1 MKLLYD
7 LVYNKENENET
18 AVGIDG
24 GDVTAEDGPRHRIA
38 GMAVDVKRGS
48 SLDVG
53 VLIDVEARQ
62 RCSIECWYHPP
73 DIIQDE
79 IVLMRRS
86 QNTDDL
92 HDLSPFCCASEN
104 DWTLWELVLL
114 PTGQLQ
120 FRTSGGSS
128 ITTGEDDDSNK
139 GDDSGHNRQ
148 RESSGNISDDDES
161 NSKNTPEK
169 TGYCRMNRWNH
180 VCLVLNSRLQGTLE
194 DCSVMVLMKGVDVAS
209 SLVTINVHDIVSP
222 GATDATTSIAN
233 SKNQSRINTVE
244 I

>member
-73 DIIQDE
+73 GMLSIGCIILIE
-79 IVLMRRS
+79 IMYVPSRGS
-86 QNTDDL
+86 K
-92 HDLSPFCCASEN
+92 
-104 DWTLWELVLL
+104 
-114 PTGQLQ
+114 
-120 FRTSGGSS
+120 RT
-128 ITTGEDDDSNK
+128 
-139 GDDSGHNRQ
+139 
-148 RESSGNISDDDES
+148 
-161 NSKNTPEK
+161 
-169 TGYCRMNRWNH
+169 Y
-180 VCLVLNSRLQGTLE
+180 
-194 DCSVMVLMKGVDVAS
+194 
-209 SLVTINVHDIVSP
+209 VHIH
-222 GATDATTSIAN
+222 
-233 SKNQSRINTVE
+233 TV
-244 I
+244 